1 MGVALKIKDELSTG
15 EIISEGIVNFPA
27 EKTTVQALIEARVT
41 QEVEKYNA
49 KMNGKFNGL
58 VQPCDTEKL
67 LNGYSLK
74 EGKEVNAEQQR
85 KAAIAAFKKNGFFML
100 VNDKQ
105 VTELEEVILVTPKTV
120 VSFIKLVPLIGG

>member
-15 EIISEGIVNFPA
+15 EIISEGLVNFPA
-27 EKTTVQALIEARVT
+27 EKITVQALIEARVT

-49 KMNGKFNGL
+49 KMSGEFKGL

-85 KAAIAAFKKNGFFML
+85 KAAITAFKKNGFFML

-120 VSFIKLVPLIGG
+120 VSFIKLVPLVGG